1 MEYPVRTSLTPAV
14 KAASSKEQGDHS
26 MWGQPRKASY
36 QRGHVVSARR
46 AWRELHC
53 PNSSPLG
60 IERRPRR
67 KVARTRRDQRVALSA
82 YWEAL
87 PIHAGRPSLRGVKGR
102 TERLTTSSAHFAAN
116 AGSPKQ
122 ERDAPAWR
130 RSFHITQGAP
140 VMGRAA
146 DPRGDLT
153 DGGIS
158 PWQHWAKPASSG
170 RKGSSLPAENDPK
183 ARLC

>member
-1 MEYPVRTSLTPAV
+1 MCAASAVKDRVQRKLPGLMEYPVRTPLTPAV

-26 MWGQPRKASY
+26 MWGKPRKASY
-36 QRGHVVSARR
+36 QCCHVVSARC

-60 IERRPRR
+60 LERRPRR
-67 KVARTRRDQRVALSA
+67 KGARTRRDQRVARPG

-87 PIHAGRPSLRGVKGR
+87 PIHAGRPSIRGAKGR
-102 TERLTTSSAHFAAN
+102 TESLNTSSAHFAAN

-122 ERDAPAWR
+122 EGYPPAWR

-146 DPRGDLT
+146 DPTTDLT
-153 DGGIS
+153 DGGIN
-158 PWQHWAKPASSG
+158 PW
-170 RKGSSLPAENDPK
+170 
-183 ARLC
+183 